1 MTSNQPENI
10 QILGEAQQRFKTQ
23 LTKITAQ
30 IQNRSL
36 DGGLE
41 DWLNEHMGLTSPIYS
56 ELKKSCEIGVAQ
68 GWLCNRE
75 GAGIRYGRIFKP
87 NDELHGFSVDVVLM
101 QNIAGPHHRHPNGE
115 IDLIMPLDGEAHF
128 DNKAGGW
135 MVYAPG
141 SAHSPTVSRGQAL
154 ILYLLPQ
161 GAIEFTK

>member
-68 GWLCNRE
+68 GWLAAHPWCSKCEDRISRDVARGNYSSAYSSGV
-75 GAGIRYGRIFKP
+75 GAGP
-87 NDELHGFSVDVVLM
+87 ESNSE
-101 QNIAGPHHRHPNGE
+101 
-115 IDLIMPLDGEAHF
+115 
-128 DNKAGGW
+128 
-135 MVYAPG
+135 
-141 SAHSPTVSRGQAL
+141 
-154 ILYLLPQ
+154 
-161 GAIEFTK
+161 